1 MNEDDTNTPQIP
13 PSVKEVPEIEISSNQ
28 EQVEDNTNSN
38 KTNANNTENQQTV
51 KASDISINT
60 KLNPYEVH
68 TSGISMGVIPEE
80 IKGWNWGAFAF
91 NIFWGIGN
99 KSYLPLLCLIPF
111 FNLVWIFVC
120 GAKGNEWAWQ
130 NGEYTSVEEFKAV
143 QATWK
148 RAGLIQAI
156 LIIAGFV
163 FSIIAFVLLLIF
175 GITAG
180 SVIEDNY
187 NNLDNDTN
195 YYDKNYDYEETVP
208 SASITDIDGW
218 TQKIYDGITL
228 ATETIDPETN
238 VATYKDGTSFEELV
252 SLVGEP
258 EDTVRDGNMIEATW
272 WSDSYDY
279 IEIYYDVASGLIT
292 DKYNSL

>member
-1 MNEDDTNTPQIP
+1 MNEEDVNAPQTP
-13 PSVKEVPEIEISSNQ
+13 PSEKEVPEIEIGSEQ
-28 EQVEDNTNSN
+28 KQVEDTTNSN
-38 KTNANNTENQQTV
+38 TTSATNAENQQSSET
-51 KASDISINT
+51 SHISTNIEP
-60 KLNPYEVH
+60 NPYRDR
-68 TSGISMGVIPEE
+68 TSEMTMNAIPEE
-80 IKGWNWGAFAF
+80 VKGWNWGAFAF

-130 NGEYTSVEEFKAV
+130 NGEYTSIEEFKAV

-148 RAGLIQAI
+148 RAGLVQAI
-156 LIIAGFV
+156 LMIVGFV

-175 GITAG
+175 GVTAG
-180 SVIEDNY
+180 SIIEDNY
-187 NNLDNDTN
+187 NNLYDDNN
-195 YYDKNYDYEETVP
+195 YYDYNYDYEETVP

-218 TQKIYDGITL
+218 TQKIYDDITL
-228 ATETIDPETN
+228 ATETIDPETS
-238 VATYKDGTSFEELV
+238 VATYQDGTSFEELV
-252 SLVGEP
+252 AIVGQP
-258 EDTVRDGNMIEATW
+258 EDTIRDGNMIEATW

-279 IEIYYDVASGLIT
+279 IEVYYDVASGLIT